1 MPTTDSDLNNA
12 AARMRTEAIAAPLVH
27 AEDLSLARRVCA
39 FGLILLGYVFYS
51 YAWNTV
57 DILRPYIRQSSG
69 LSLQEAG
76 LLYSAQSLGALIGAP
91 IIGQLADRFGRRLL
105 LTIITLGYAL
115 SLLGGLAVHGLW
127 ALLAQR
133 LVLGLFVGGVFSVVV
148 GLYMGLF
155 DQRLRG
161 RLASLVGAMF
171 SAGIVLQ
178 GWLGTFLLERD
189 WTLMLW
195 AGGLPP
201 LLIAALS
208 WWVIPDDRRVIPH
221 GAKPAPAA
229 GRSNAAATAM
239 ATTSSVAPVPAVI
252 KPHKLPIAELFKPA
266 VRRVTLLLTLMSGL
280 NFFANQAF
288 VGWVTTYLKDERG
301 LAGAGIGA
309 LVAWQGVGGILGGF
323 VWGWIA
329 DRYGR
334 RMGSIGF
341 FLGGAMIVAY
351 LRAPSDL
358 TLLTVLGFAF
368 GFIIASGV
376 VWGPF
381 FAELYP
387 PHLRST
393 AASIIHWGRIIAFFA
408 PAVTAGVAS
417 VVGLTTSMMLA
428 ALLYC
433 AAGGI
438 WLMLPETLVRKALKV

>member
-1 MPTTDSDLNNA
+1 MQRPDSDVNA
-12 AARMRTEAIAAPLVH
+12 AAARRRAGAAARPLVH
-27 AEDLSLARRVCA
+27 AEDLSLTRRVCA

-57 DILRPYIRQSSG
+57 DILRPYIRQASG

-91 IIGQLADRFGRRLL
+91 VIGQLADRFGRRLL

-115 SLLGGLAVHGLW
+115 SLLGGLAAHGLW
-127 ALLAQR
+127 PLLAQR
-133 LVLGLFVGGVFSVVV
+133 VVLGLFVGGVFSVVV

-178 GWLGTFLLERD
+178 GWLGTYLLERD

-201 LLIAALS
+201 LIIAALS

-221 GAKPAPAA
+221 GAKPALSAGPATA
-229 GRSNAAATAM
+229 AANAA
-239 ATTSSVAPVPAVI
+239 PVISAAAAA

-301 LAGAGIGA
+301 LAGPGIGA

-358 TLLTVLGFAF
+358 VLLTVLGFAF

-393 AASIIHWGRIIAFFA
+393 AASIIHWGRVIGFFA
-408 PAVTAGVAS
+408 PAVTAAVAS
-417 VVGLTTSMMLA
+417 AVGLTTSMMLA

-438 WLMLPETLVRKALKV
+438 WLLLPETLVRKTLKV

>member
-1 MPTTDSDLNNA
+1 MQTANSDLTAA
-12 AARMRTEAIAAPLVH
+12 AARPMVH
-27 AEDLSLARRVCA
+27 AEDLSLTRRVCA

-51 YAWNTV
+51 YSWNTV
-57 DILRPYIRQSSG
+57 DILRPYIREASG
-69 LSLQEAG
+69 LTLQEAG

-91 IIGQLADRFGRRLL
+91 VIGQLADRFGRRLL
-105 LTIITLGYAL
+105 LTIITVGYAL
-115 SLLGGLAVHGLW
+115 SLLSGLMAHGLW
-127 ALLAQR
+127 PLLAQR
-133 LVLGLFVGGVFSVVV
+133 VVLGLFVGGVFSVVV

-161 RLASLVGAMF
+161 RLASMVGAMF

-178 GWLGTFLLERD
+178 GWLGTYLLERD

-221 GAKPAPAA
+221 GAKPAPSA
-229 GRSNAAATAM
+229 GPATAAAH
-239 ATTSSVAPVPAVI
+239 ATPLSPVPAAA

-408 PAVTAGVAS
+408 PAVTAAVAS
-417 VVGLTTSMMLA
+417 AVGLTTSMMLA

-438 WLMLPETLVRKALKV
+438 WLLLPETLVRKALKV

>member
-1 MPTTDSDLNNA
+1 MPTTDTGPDTGSASLRA
-12 AARMRTEAIAAPLVH
+12 PAPTHAVAAPMVH

-57 DILRPYIRQSSG
+57 DILRPYIRQASG

-76 LLYSAQSLGALIGAP
+76 MLYSAQSLGALMGAP
-91 IIGQLADRFGRRLL
+91 VIGQLADRFGRRLL

-115 SLLGGLAVHGLW
+115 SLLGGLAAHGLW

-178 GWLGTFLLERD
+178 GWLGTYLLERD

-221 GAKPAPAA
+221 GAKPASSARPTTAAANATPVASVPAA
-229 GRSNAAATAM
+229 A
-239 ATTSSVAPVPAVI
+239 

-323 VWGWIA
+323 IWGWIA

-358 TLLTVLGFAF
+358 VLLTVLGFAF

-393 AASIIHWGRIIAFFA
+393 AASIIHWGRIIGFFA
-408 PAVTAGVAS
+408 PAVTAAVAS
-417 VVGLTTSMMLA
+417 AVGLTTSMMLA

-433 AAGGI
+433 AAGGV
-438 WLMLPETLVRKALKV
+438 WLLLPETLVRKTLKV

>member
-91 IIGQLADRFGRRLL
+91 VIGQLADRFGRRLL

-221 GAKPAPAA
+221 GAKPASSA
-229 GRSNAAATAM
+229 GAATAT
-239 ATTSSVAPVPAVI
+239 AAASVPGAA

-309 LVAWQGVGGILGGF
+309 LVAWQGLGGILGGF

-329 DRYGR
+329 DRFGR
-334 RMGSIGF
+334 RVGAIGF

-358 TLLTVLGFAF
+358 VLLTVLGFAF

-393 AASIIHWGRIIAFFA
+393 AASIIHWGRIIGFFA
-408 PAVTAGVAS
+408 PAVTAAVAS
-417 VVGLTTSMMLA
+417 AVGLTTSMMLA